1 MQECERERMKKDVL
15 IKINKWYYKN
25 TVKNVKML
33 AKKRTDR
40 KKKRKITN
48 KTEENA

>member
-15 IKINKWYYKN
+15 VKINKWYYKN

-33 AKKRTDR
+33 AKKDGE
-40 KKKRKITN
+40 KKEKKN
-48 KTEENA
+48 NQ